1 LAFIP
6 SLNVNSKQIIVIRS
20 TITGSPF
27 TGADMRLFVLHHPEA
42 KRLQFSVSSRW
53 TTFKSFTTLDHAI
66 AWFEAK
72 ALEWA

>member
-1 LAFIP
+1 M
-6 SLNVNSKQIIVIRS
+6 NTVIRS
-20 TITGSPF
+20 TITGSPT
-27 TGADMRLFVLHHPEA
+27 TGAQMRLFVLHHPEA
-42 KRLQFSVSSRW
+42 KSRQFSVSSRW

>member
-1 LAFIP
+1 MT
-6 SLNVNSKQIIVIRS
+6 VIRS
-20 TITGSPF
+20 TITGSPT
-27 TGADMRLFVLHHPEA
+27 TGAQMHLFVLHHPEA
-42 KRLQFSVSSRW
+42 NRLQFSVSSRW